1 MSTIAP
7 KSSSKI
13 RVRRRQRARLG
24 RILSYVLT
32 CLICGWLGVRMAY
45 PFVLADRWRVPN
57 DALEREVLQL
67 RLQNQRAERE
77 VKEQD
82 TDTGIMRA
90 ARRLGWVAHNEQ
102 HLRIPGR

>member
-1 MSTIAP
+1 MRI
-7 KSSSKI
+7 
-13 RVRRRQRARLG
+13 RRRRRARLG
-24 RILSYVLT
+24 ILLSYILT

-45 PFVLADRWRVPN
+45 PFVLAERWRVPN

-67 RLQNQRAERE
+67 RLENQRAERA

-102 HLRIPGR
+102 RLRIPGM